1 MIVTIESLLFL
12 AVALV
17 GLLIYKLLV
26 RSRWFARF
34 VGEIVEPPA
43 DGMEVVDRLQA
54 DRDLAA
60 QAADDA
66 DVAALRQ
73 MRLKRELEEAS
84 REVKPR
90 KPRATR
96 KKSAE

>member
-1 MIVTIESLLFL
+1 MIVTVESLLFL

-26 RSRWFARF
+26 RSRWFACF

-66 DVAALRQ
+66 DAAALRQ

>member
-1 MIVTIESLLFL
+1 MIVTVESLLFL

-34 VGEIVEPPA
+34 VGEIVEPPV

-66 DVAALRQ
+66 DAAALRQ